1 MSRQSYQ
8 DTSVPVSRSQE
19 GIRTLLQKHGTRAVN
34 FSEDW
39 GLAQLGFQFVKMKKV
54 PSEKPGETYEIP
66 LIVKMSI
73 PMWKDPKYKLRATA
87 NEVAQRERQVW
98 RALYWY
104 IKSQLE
110 AVEFGLRTFED
121 VFMSDIQM
129 SQDGRTIGDF
139 VRGAIAA
146 GRLALPAEVK

>member
-1 MSRQSYQ
+1 MRESYA
-8 DTSVPVSRSQE
+8 DTSVPVARSQD
-19 GIRTLLQKHGTRAVN
+19 GIRTNLQKHGTRAVS

-39 GLAQLGFQFVKMKKV
+39 GLAVLGFQFVKMKKL
-54 PSEKPGETYEIP
+54 EDGQEIP
-66 LIVKMSI
+66 LIVKMAI
-73 PMWKDPKYKLRATA
+73 PMWKDPKRKLRATA
-87 NEVAQRERQVW
+87 NEIAQRERQVW

-129 SQDGRTIGDF
+129 SQDGRTIGDY
-139 VRGAIAA
+139 VRGALAS
-146 GRLALPAEVK
+146 GRLALPEKITGVT

>member
-39 GLAQLGFQFVKMKKV
+39 GLAQLGFQFVKMKKI
-54 PSEKPGETYEIP
+54 PDEKPGESHEIP
-66 LIVKMSI
+66 LIVKMVI
-73 PMWKDPKYKLRATA
+73 PMWKDPKHKLRAST
-87 NEVAQRERQVW
+87 NEIAQRERQVW

-110 AVEFGLRTFED
+110 AVEFGL
-121 VFMSDIQM
+121 
-129 SQDGRTIGDF
+129 
-139 VRGAIAA
+139 
-146 GRLALPAEVK
+146 